1 MVTREHKAM
10 RTIVFSAVLFAAA
23 MAPALATGTMR
34 VQHHDGTVQTYTN
47 VYIRILDNE
56 MTLTSND
63 GKGTVVIGKAACTK
77 VGELIQCLPYDATLE
92 QNGNEARIPLASGTA
107 WFNPTGTSQPLS
119 LSSQSI
125 PSHGVLMAIKTKS
138 GTYVSLTGTV
148 DEMKK

>member
-1 MVTREHKAM
+1 M
-10 RTIVFSAVLFAAA
+10 RAIVFAAAAAVLFGGGIV
-23 MAPALATGTMR
+23 PALATGTLR

-63 GKGTVVIGKAACTK
+63 GKGTVVIGKAACNK

-92 QNGNEARIPLASGTA
+92 QNGSEARIPLANGTA
-107 WFNPTGTSQPLS
+107 WFNPTGTSQQLS

-125 PSHGVLMAIKTKS
+125 PSHGVVMTIETKS
-138 GTYVSLTGTV
+138 GTYVSLNGIV